1 MAFLGKWRSR
11 IGSIL
16 LKRKLQKQ
24 SIKRRT
30 LAFDKVK
37 TIALLAQGTDSEHE
51 EWSKLVKKVFGNDI
65 TINWVWLSKEK
76 ESVLVNQDN
85 ILLLD
90 SKSSSF
96 FYQVKGDLLHQFDE
110 QKNEVI
116 LCLENN
122 PSPLLVNLLAL
133 SRADFRVGYMSEH
146 EYSFELMLDMNGNA
160 NKEHFIRTA
169 YDYIKLMNPS

>member
-37 TIALLAQGTDSEHE
+37 TIALLAQGTDNEHA
-51 EWSKLVKKVFGNDI
+51 EWSKLVRKVFGNDI

-96 FYQVKGDLLHQFDE
+96 FYQVKGDLLHQFDA

-116 LCLENN
+116 LCLESN